1 MDISLIKKGGKAVA
15 RYISASAMH
24 SESRERKLDHTCLG
38 LFAIYVL
45 FLVIFFFMIISP
57 AQSSEIKDRVAAY
70 VDNEA
75 ITVSELEITFADTLH
90 ALPSIT
96 RMEVLQT
103 MINKI
108 ILIREAKHIRLD
120 APNED
125 ELLNE
130 YIDLKLRAFIRI
142 KEKKL
147 SAFYEENSSDFQ
159 GKDFDDVREEIESYL
174 IEKELNENLKEH
186 INNLRR
192 EACIEI
198 RLDEQ
203 P

>member
-1 MDISLIKKGGKAVA
+1 MA

-24 SESRERKLDHTCLG
+24 SESRERKQGHTCMG

-45 FLVIFFFMIISP
+45 FLFNFFFMIISP

-75 ITVSELEITFADTLH
+75 ITVNELEIAFADTLH

-120 APNED
+120 APNDD

-130 YIDLKLRAFIRI
+130 YIDLKIRAFIRI
-142 KEKKL
+142 KEKEL

-198 RLDEQ
+198 QLDEQ

>member
-1 MDISLIKKGGKAVA
+1 M
-15 RYISASAMH
+15 
-24 SESRERKLDHTCLG
+24 
-38 LFAIYVL
+38 
-45 FLVIFFFMIISP
+45 
-57 AQSSEIKDRVAAY
+57 AAY

-75 ITVSELEITFADTLH
+75 ITVSELEIAFADTLH

-103 MINKI
+103 MINKMM
-108 ILIREAKHIRLD
+108 LIREAKHIRLD
-120 APNED
+120 APNDD

-130 YIDLKLRAFIRI
+130 YIDLKIRAFIRI
-142 KEKKL
+142 KEKEL
-147 SAFYEENSSDFQ
+147 SVFYEENSSDFQ
-159 GKDFDDVREEIESYL
+159 GQDFDDVREEIESYL

-198 RLDEQ
+198 QLNEQ

>member
-1 MDISLIKKGGKAVA
+1 M
-15 RYISASAMH
+15 
-24 SESRERKLDHTCLG
+24 G

-75 ITVSELEITFADTLH
+75 ITVSELEIAFADTLH

-120 APNED
+120 APNDD

-130 YIDLKLRAFIRI
+130 YIDLKIRAFIRI
-142 KEKKL
+142 KEKEL
-147 SAFYEENSSDFQ
+147 SAFYEENSSEFQ
-159 GKDFDDVREEIESYL
+159 GQDFDDVREEIESYL

-186 INNLRR
+186 INNLKR

-198 RLDEQ
+198 QLDEQ